1 MHDWRYATPDASL
14 GPAPGVGQGFR
25 HLGLLRWLVGCA
37 ALAVASCAQQGVLD
51 PQGPI
56 ASAQLLLLLNSTA
69 IMLVVVIPVILA
81 TLGFAW
87 WYRASNAQAS
97 RSADEGYEGRTEF
110 VLWSIPT
117 LIVILLGG
125 VIWISSHKLDPR
137 APIPAN
143 VNPLRVEV
151 VALDWKWLFIY
162 PDQGIATVNQ
172 LVIPT
177 ATPVSFRLTSAT
189 VMNSFFVPQLGSQIY
204 TMGGMTTHLN
214 LLADAPGEYPGFSAM
229 FSGDGFA
236 DMRFVAK
243 AVPAGDFDKWVAQV
257 HGSGSALDLPGYAAL
272 AKPSLAVPPTTYRA
286 VEPGLF
292 ERIIEQ
298 TVSGSQ
304 RHAGA
309 AWDLPAQQAGG

>member
-1 MHDWRYATPDASL
+1 MDDWRSATPDAPRDPSSNK
-14 GPAPGVGQGFR
+14 PKAR
-25 HLGLLRWLVGCA
+25 RSGLLRWP
-37 ALAVASCAQQGVLD
+37 VASVALFFCSCSQQGILD

-87 WYRASNAQAS
+87 WYRSSNARAS

-125 VIWISSHKLDPR
+125 VIWISSHQLDPR
-137 APIPAN
+137 APIPSN

-172 LVIPT
+172 LVIP
-177 ATPVSFRLTSAT
+177 AKTPVNFRLTSAT

-229 FSGDGFA
+229 FSGDGFSE
-236 DMRFVAK
+236 MRFIAK
-243 AVPAGDFDKWVAQV
+243 AVPAGDFGSWVAQV
-257 HGSGSALDLPGYAAL
+257 RGSGSALDLPAYAEL
-272 AKPSLAVPPTTYRA
+272 AKPSIAVPPKTYRS
-286 VEPGLF
+286 VEPKLF
-292 ERIIEQ
+292 DHIIEQ
-298 TVSGSQ
+298 TVSGPRGPTS
-304 RHAGA
+304 A
-309 AWDLPAQQAGG
+309 AWCPPAEQTGG